1 MTDYTHLDA
10 LINRL
15 LREKDRLLNA
25 RSTKEI
31 AFRNHQIAMCE
42 KEIAGEMKFLGLD
55 EIYDDI
61 SDDDLL
67 KELFS

>member
-10 LINRL
+10 LRSRL

-25 RSTKEI
+25 SSAKEM
-31 AFRNHQIAMCE
+31 AFRVHQIAMCE
-42 KEIAGEMKFLGLD
+42 KEIAGEMKFLGLND
-55 EIYDDI
+55 ISDDI